1 MHAAQRH
8 GRDVWAGILPVS
20 LFAMLRHRLPTNV
33 FVAIVQLAASLAVL
47 LVILPLA
54 IVLVTLGYELALA
67 MPAAAG

>member
-1 MHAAQRH
+1 
-8 GRDVWAGILPVS
+8 
-20 LFAMLRHRLPTNV
+20 MLKTALPTNV
-33 FVAIVQLAASLAVL
+33 FVAVVHLAASLAVL